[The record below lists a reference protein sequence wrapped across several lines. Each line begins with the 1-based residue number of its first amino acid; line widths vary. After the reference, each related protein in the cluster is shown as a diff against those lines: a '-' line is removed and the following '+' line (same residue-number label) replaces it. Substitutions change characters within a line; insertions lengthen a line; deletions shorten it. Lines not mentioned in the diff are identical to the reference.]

1 MAYYELVVSA
11 DNMVG
16 TFKWIIR
23 ETVNGEKKP
32 VQVYLESAHID
43 VKPGHDE
50 DEDGRPY
57 KNVVSVTTKYKV
69 SKGKYLWSI
78 PEDEIYD
85 TKDEAAKAL
94 ENNPKY
100 K

>member
-1 MAYYELVVSA
+1 
-11 DNMVG
+11 
-16 TFKWIIR
+16 
-23 ETVNGEKKP
+23 
-32 VQVYLESAHID
+32 
-43 VKPGHDE
+43 
-50 DEDGRPY
+50 
-57 KNVVSVTTKYKV
+57 VTTKYKA